1 MSKNQPIQNK
11 KAVELAK
18 KKQAQNKMIY
28 QLVFGVLAVVLVFAL
43 ITLGLTQCNQTP
55 NVEFGSIA
63 GYTDSD
69 TTTDYVRMNVTWT
82 DKSGNAQK
90 GSVIVQLR
98 PDVAPLTVAN
108 FQKLVSQKFYDGLT
122 FHRVIEGFMIQGGC
136 PKGNGSGNAGSYI
149 TGEFDSNGI
158 PNPLS
163 HSRGV
168 ISMARG
174 EENDSASCQFFIVHE
189 DSTFLDGKYAAFG
202 HVAHGMD
209 TVDAI
214 TKIQKTYNSG
224 GELADP
230 VYDVIIHSM
239 TFVNKVG

>member
-1 MSKNQPIQNK
+1 MSKNQPIQSK
-11 KAVELAK
+11 KAAELAK

-43 ITLGLTQCNQTP
+43 ITLCLTQCNQTP
-55 NVEFGSIA
+55 NVDFGSIA

-69 TTTDYVRMNVTWT
+69 TTTDYVRMNITWT

-136 PKGNGSGNAGSYI
+136 PNGNGSGNAGSYI
-149 TGEFDSNGI
+149 TGEFSSNGI
-158 PNPLS
+158 PNSLS

-174 EENDSASCQFFIVHE
+174 EENDSASCQFFIMHE
-189 DSTFLDGKYAAFG
+189 DNTALDGNYAAFG

-214 TKIQKTYNSG
+214 AKIQKTYNAR

-230 VYDVIIHSM
+230 VHDVIIHSM